1 MIRTTPLLVLL
12 AAACQTAPPQGTLGG
27 DGAVGGAEQ
36 VGAPGDEAKGVPKK
50 AKLSAL
56 RKRSA
61 EADTQFA
68 EARRALRLKA
78 AERELAELAA
88 AATARDSEESVRAAR
103 VALEMARADR
113 VRFDTMERPVKIGEA
128 ELSVGQ
134 AEERLRVAETDLLG
148 ILEIFEEES
157 EARAKDEII
166 RRNEIAV
173 QTAKAR
179 VEQAQIKRA
188 MVVEGELPA
197 RMAKLSEA
205 VRAAGAKLA
214 AAEAKAEQSRRRA
227 ALDVGVAKNEEAE
240 ARKASAKAEKERAQ
254 RRQRLKAA
262 KEAAVEGA
270 AEEKTGDPSEA
281 IENLAGDA
289 SVSPSGGEAS
299 SGAAGSGDQ

>member
-12 AAACQTAPPQGTLGG
+12 AAACQTAPSQGTQ
-27 DGAVGGAEQ
+27 GAAVTVGGAEQ
-36 VGAPGDEAKGVPKK
+36 AGSSNAQVKVAPREASP
-50 AKLSAL
+50 SAL

-61 EADTQFA
+61 EADTKFA
-68 EARRALRLKA
+68 EARRALRVKA

-88 AATARDSEESVRAAR
+88 AATARDSDEAVRAAR

-113 VRFDTMERPVKIGEA
+113 VRFDAMERPVKIGEVA
-128 ELSVGQ
+128 LSVGQ

-179 VEQAQIKRA
+179 VEQAQIKQA

-205 VRAAGAKLA
+205 VRACEAKLA
-214 AAEAKAEQSRRRA
+214 AAEAKAEQAKRRA
-227 ALDVGVAKNEEAE
+227 TLDVGVAKNEEAE
-240 ARKASAKAEKERAQ
+240 ARKALSKAEKERAKI
-254 RRQRLKAA
+254 RKRLKAA
-262 KEAAVEGA
+262 KAEADGAEGA
-270 AEEKTGDPSEA
+270 SPGA
-281 IENLAGDA
+281 AG
-289 SVSPSGGEAS
+289 
-299 SGAAGSGDQ
+299 SGAAGSGAAGSGSAGSGSAASGDQ